1 MKFLL
6 DTDTLIFLIK
16 RRPADVAARVDRL
29 PADDVLCMSFVSWA
43 ELLKGAERSMRKA
56 EVLRQ
61 LDHLAR
67 EIPVMYPADAGI
79 CQHYAQQSALLKEQG
94 TPIGGNDLWIAAHA
108 LALDA
113 TLVTHNH
120 REFSRISGLRIEDW
134 VT

>member
-6 DTDTLIFLIK
+6 DTDTLIYLIK

-43 ELLKGAERSMRKA
+43 ELLKGAERSTRKP

-61 LDHLAR
+61 LDHLVR
-67 EIPVMYPADAGI
+67 EIPVMYPVDSTI
-79 CQHYAQQSALLKEQG
+79 CHHYAQQSALLKERG

-113 TLVTHNH
+113 TLVTHNQ
-120 REFSRISGLRIEDW
+120 REFSRISGLKMEDW
-134 VT
+134 VP